1 MMPATQ
7 KYEVKFLETVILSL
21 LLHAS
26 LLVIIPKM
34 QQDDFVVPE
43 ILNIEI
49 DLNQSEPPQIIEQ
62 PKKIDPP
69 KPEKKPEPLKE
80 IAPIQEEVLE
90 ELPEPIV
97 EDFSEYIE
105 PEETTPTELEETA
118 PIEETQEYIPPQPS
132 PEVVKKVT
140 DSYTNQLT
148 RAIAKQKKYPKIAQ
162 MRQWQ
167 GEVLLNIEIDPQGNL
182 VKVDIL
188 EESRYKILNNE
199 AMDMVKRASP
209 FPQPP
214 EELRLKNFTVLVP
227 ISFKLE

>member
-26 LLVIIPKM
+26 LLVIIPQM
-34 QQDDFVVPE
+34 QLDDIVVPE
-43 ILNIEI
+43 ILNVEI
-49 DLNQSEPPQIIEQ
+49 DLTQPEPPKIIEQ

-69 KPEKKPEPLKE
+69 KPEKKPEPVKE
-80 IAPIQEEVLE
+80 IAPIQEEVID
-90 ELPEPIV
+90 ELPEPVV
-97 EDFSEYIE
+97 EEITEFIE
-105 PEETTPTELEETA
+105 PEETA
-118 PIEETQEYIPPQPS
+118 PIEEVQEYIPPQPS

-182 VKVDIL
+182 VKADIL

-199 AMDMVKRASP
+199 AIDMVKRASP

>member
-26 LLVIIPKM
+26 LLIIIPQM
-34 QQDDFVVPE
+34 QLDDIVVPE
-43 ILNIEI
+43 ILNVEI
-49 DLNQSEPPQIIEQ
+49 DLTQPEPPKIIEQ

-69 KPEKKPEPLKE
+69 KPEKKPEPVKE
-80 IAPIQEEVLE
+80 IAPIQEEVIE
-90 ELPEPIV
+90 ELPEPVV
-97 EDFSEYIE
+97 EEITEFIE
-105 PEETTPTELEETA
+105 PEETA
-118 PIEETQEYIPPQPS
+118 PIEEVQEYIPPQPS

-162 MRQWQ
+162 MRQWH

-182 VKVDIL
+182 VKADIL

-199 AMDMVKRASP
+199 AIDMVKRASP

>member
-1 MMPATQ
+1 MMSLTQ

-21 LLHAS
+21 LMHAS

-49 DLNQSEPPQIIEQ
+49 DLTQSEPPQVIEQ

-80 IAPIQEEVLE
+80 IAPIQEEVYE

-97 EDFSEYIE
+97 EEITEFIE
-105 PEETTPTELEETA
+105 PEETA
-118 PIEETQEYIPPQPS
+118 PIEEVQEYIPPQPS
-132 PEVVKKVT
+132 PEVVKQAT

-182 VKVDIL
+182 VKADIL

-199 AMDMVKRASP
+199 AIDMVKRASP

>member
-1 MMPATQ
+1 MMPVTQ

-26 LLVIIPKM
+26 LLVIIPQM
-34 QQDDFVVPE
+34 QLDDLVVPE
-43 ILNIEI
+43 ILNVEI
-49 DLNQSEPPQIIEQ
+49 DLTQPEPPKIIEQ

-69 KPEKKPEPLKE
+69 KPEKKPEPVKE
-80 IAPIQEEVLE
+80 IAPIQEEVIE
-90 ELPEPIV
+90 ELPEPVV
-97 EDFSEYIE
+97 EEITEFIE
-105 PEETTPTELEETA
+105 PEETA
-118 PIEETQEYIPPQPS
+118 PIEEVQEYIPPQPS

-182 VKVDIL
+182 IKADIL

-199 AMDMVKRASP
+199 AIDMVKRASP

>member
-7 KYEVKFLETVILSL
+7 KYEVKFLETLILSL

-26 LLVIIPKM
+26 LLVIIPQM
-34 QQDDFVVPE
+34 QLDDIIVPE
-43 ILNIEI
+43 ILNVEI
-49 DLNQSEPPQIIEQ
+49 DLTQPEPPKIIEQ

-69 KPEKKPEPLKE
+69 KPEKKPEPVKE
-80 IAPIQEEVLE
+80 IAPIQEEVIE
-90 ELPEPIV
+90 ELPEPVV
-97 EDFSEYIE
+97 EEITEFIE
-105 PEETTPTELEETA
+105 PEETA
-118 PIEETQEYIPPQPS
+118 PIEEVQEYIPPQPS

-182 VKVDIL
+182 VKADIL

-199 AMDMVKRASP
+199 AIDMVKRASP

>member
-1 MMPATQ
+1 MELATQ
-7 KYEVKFLETVILSL
+7 KYEVKFLETIILSL
-21 LLHAS
+21 LLHGS
-26 LLVIIPKM
+26 LLIIIPKM
-34 QQDDFVVPE
+34 QHDDIAIPE
-43 ILNIEI
+43 ILTVEI
-49 DLNQSEPPQIIEQ
+49 DLTQPEPPKIIEQ

-69 KPEKKPEPLKE
+69 KPEKKPEPIKE
-80 IAPIQEEVLE
+80 LAPIQEKVIE
-90 ELPEPIV
+90 ELPEPVI
-97 EDFSEYIE
+97 EEITEFTE
-105 PEETTPTELEETA
+105 PEEIA
-118 PIEETQEYIPPQPS
+118 PIEKVQEYIPPQAS
-132 PEVVKKVT
+132 PEVVKKIT
-140 DSYTNQLT
+140 DSDTNQLT

-182 VKVDIL
+182 VKANIL

-199 AMDMVKRASP
+199 AIDMVKRASP

>member
-26 LLVIIPKM
+26 LLVIIPQM
-34 QQDDFVVPE
+34 QLDDIVVPE
-43 ILNIEI
+43 ILNVEI
-49 DLNQSEPPQIIEQ
+49 DLTRPEPPKIIEQ

-69 KPEKKPEPLKE
+69 KPEKKPEPVKE
-80 IAPIQEEVLE
+80 IAPIQEEVIE

-97 EDFSEYIE
+97 EEITEFIE
-105 PEETTPTELEETA
+105 PEETA
-118 PIEETQEYIPPQPS
+118 PIEEVQEYIPPQPS

-148 RAIAKQKKYPKIAQ
+148 RAIAQQKKYPKIAQ

-182 VKVDIL
+182 VKADIL

-199 AMDMVKRASP
+199 AIDMVKRASP

>member
-1 MMPATQ
+1 MELATQ
-7 KYEVKFLETVILSL
+7 KYEVKFLETIILSL
-21 LLHAS
+21 LLHGS
-26 LLVIIPKM
+26 LLIIIPKM
-34 QQDDFVVPE
+34 QHDNITIPE
-43 ILNIEI
+43 ILNVEI
-49 DLNQSEPPQIIEQ
+49 DLTQPEPPKIIEQ

-69 KPEKKPEPLKE
+69 KPEKKPEPIKELAPIQEKVIEELPDPVIEEITEFTEPEE
-80 IAPIQEEVLE
+80 IAPIEKV
-90 ELPEPIV
+90 
-97 EDFSEYIE
+97 
-105 PEETTPTELEETA
+105 
-118 PIEETQEYIPPQPS
+118 QEYIPPQAS
-132 PEVVKKVT
+132 PEVVKKIT

-182 VKVDIL
+182 VKANIL

-199 AMDMVKRASP
+199 AIDMVKRASP

>member
-26 LLVIIPKM
+26 LLVIIPQM
-34 QQDDFVVPE
+34 QLDDIVIPE
-43 ILNIEI
+43 ILNVEI
-49 DLNQSEPPQIIEQ
+49 DLTQPEPPKIIEQ

-69 KPEKKPEPLKE
+69 KPEKKPEPVKE
-80 IAPIQEEVLE
+80 IAPIQEEVIE
-90 ELPEPIV
+90 ELPEPVV
-97 EDFSEYIE
+97 EEITEFIE
-105 PEETTPTELEETA
+105 PEETA
-118 PIEETQEYIPPQPS
+118 PIEEVQEYIPPQPS

-182 VKVDIL
+182 VKADIL

-199 AMDMVKRASP
+199 AIDMVKRASP

>member
-1 MMPATQ
+1 MPATQ

-26 LLVIIPKM
+26 LLVIIPQM
-34 QQDDFVVPE
+34 QLDDIVVPE
-43 ILNIEI
+43 ILNVEI
-49 DLNQSEPPQIIEQ
+49 DLTRPEPPKIIEQ

-69 KPEKKPEPLKE
+69 KPEKKPEPVKE
-80 IAPIQEEVLE
+80 IAPIQEEVIE

-97 EDFSEYIE
+97 EEITEFIE
-105 PEETTPTELEETA
+105 PEETA
-118 PIEETQEYIPPQPS
+118 PIEEVQEYIPPQPS

-148 RAIAKQKKYPKIAQ
+148 RAIAQQKKYPKIAQ

-182 VKVDIL
+182 VKANIL

-199 AMDMVKRASP
+199 AIDMVKRASP

>member
-34 QQDDFVVPE
+34 QLDDIVIPE
-43 ILNIEI
+43 ILNVEV
-49 DLNQSEPPQIIEQ
+49 DLTQPEPPKVIEQ

-69 KPEKKPEPLKE
+69 KPEKKLEPVKE
-80 IAPIQEEVLE
+80 IAPIQEEVIEELPDPIVE

-97 EDFSEYIE
+97 EELPEFIE
-105 PEETTPTELEETA
+105 PEETA
-118 PIEETQEYIPPQPS
+118 PIEEVQEYIQPQPS

-182 VKVDIL
+182 VKADIL
-188 EESRYKILNNE
+188 EESRFKILNNE
-199 AMDMVKRASP
+199 AIDMVKRASP
-209 FPQPP
+209 FPKPP
-214 EELRLKNFTVLVP
+214 KELSLKNFTVLVP

>member
-1 MMPATQ
+1 MPATQ

-26 LLVIIPKM
+26 LLVIIPQM
-34 QQDDFVVPE
+34 QLDDIVVPE
-43 ILNIEI
+43 ILNVEI
-49 DLNQSEPPQIIEQ
+49 DLTRPEPPKIIEQ

-69 KPEKKPEPLKE
+69 KPEKKPEPVKE
-80 IAPIQEEVLE
+80 IAPIQEEVIE

-97 EDFSEYIE
+97 EEITEFIE
-105 PEETTPTELEETA
+105 PEETA
-118 PIEETQEYIPPQPS
+118 PIEEVQEYIPPQPS

-182 VKVDIL
+182 VKADIL

-199 AMDMVKRASP
+199 AIDMVKRASP

>member
-26 LLVIIPKM
+26 LLVIIPQM
-34 QQDDFVVPE
+34 QLDDIVVPE
-43 ILNIEI
+43 ILNVEI
-49 DLNQSEPPQIIEQ
+49 DLTQPEPPKIIEQ

-69 KPEKKPEPLKE
+69 KPEKKPEPVKE
-80 IAPIQEEVLE
+80 IAPIQEEVIE
-90 ELPEPIV
+90 ELPEPVV
-97 EDFSEYIE
+97 EEITEFIE
-105 PEETTPTELEETA
+105 PEETA
-118 PIEETQEYIPPQPS
+118 PIEEVQEYIPPQPS

-167 GEVLLNIEIDPQGNL
+167 GEVLLNIEIDPKGNL
-182 VKVDIL
+182 VKADIL

-199 AMDMVKRASP
+199 AIDMVKRASP

>member
-1 MMPATQ
+1 MELATQ
-7 KYEVKFLETVILSL
+7 KYEVKFLETIILSL
-21 LLHAS
+21 LLHGS
-26 LLVIIPKM
+26 LLIIIPKM
-34 QQDDFVVPE
+34 QHDDIAISE
-43 ILNIEI
+43 ILNVEI
-49 DLNQSEPPQIIEQ
+49 DLTQPEPPKIIEQ

-69 KPEKKPEPLKE
+69 KPEKKPEPIKE
-80 IAPIQEEVLE
+80 LAPIQEKVIE
-90 ELPEPIV
+90 ELPEPVI
-97 EDFSEYIE
+97 EEITEFTE
-105 PEETTPTELEETA
+105 PEEIA
-118 PIEETQEYIPPQPS
+118 PIEKVQEYIPPQPS
-132 PEVVKKVT
+132 PEVVKKIT

-182 VKVDIL
+182 VKANIL

-199 AMDMVKRASP
+199 AIDMVKRASP

>member
-1 MMPATQ
+1 MPATQ

-26 LLVIIPKM
+26 LLVIIPQM
-34 QQDDFVVPE
+34 QLDDIVVPE
-43 ILNIEI
+43 ILNVEI
-49 DLNQSEPPQIIEQ
+49 DLTQPEPPKIIEQ

-69 KPEKKPEPLKE
+69 KPEKKPEPVKE
-80 IAPIQEEVLE
+80 IAPIQEEVIE
-90 ELPEPIV
+90 ELPEPVV
-97 EDFSEYIE
+97 EEITEFIE
-105 PEETTPTELEETA
+105 PEETA
-118 PIEETQEYIPPQPS
+118 PIEEVQEYIPPQPS
-132 PEVVKKVT
+132 PEVVKQAT

-182 VKVDIL
+182 VKADIL
-188 EESRYKILNNE
+188 EESRYKVLNNE
-199 AMDMVKRASP
+199 AIDMVKRASP

>member
-1 MMPATQ
+1 MPATQ

-26 LLVIIPKM
+26 LLVIIPQM
-34 QQDDFVVPE
+34 QLDDIVVPE
-43 ILNIEI
+43 ILNVEI
-49 DLNQSEPPQIIEQ
+49 DLTQPEPPKIIEQ

-69 KPEKKPEPLKE
+69 KPEKKPEPVKE
-80 IAPIQEEVLE
+80 IAPIQEEVIE
-90 ELPEPIV
+90 ELPEPVV
-97 EDFSEYIE
+97 EEITEFIE
-105 PEETTPTELEETA
+105 PEETA
-118 PIEETQEYIPPQPS
+118 PIEEVQEYIPPQPS

-182 VKVDIL
+182 VNANIL

-199 AMDMVKRASP
+199 AIDMVKRASP

>member
-26 LLVIIPKM
+26 LLVIIPQM
-34 QQDDFVVPE
+34 QLDDIVVPE
-43 ILNIEI
+43 ILNVEI
-49 DLNQSEPPQIIEQ
+49 DLTQPEPPKIIEQ

-69 KPEKKPEPLKE
+69 KPEKKPEPVKE
-80 IAPIQEEVLE
+80 IAPIQEEVIE
-90 ELPEPIV
+90 ELPEPVV
-97 EDFSEYIE
+97 EEITEFIE
-105 PEETTPTELEETA
+105 PEETA
-118 PIEETQEYIPPQPS
+118 PIEEVQEYIPPQPS

-182 VKVDIL
+182 IKVDIL

-199 AMDMVKRASP
+199 AIDMVKRASP

>member
-26 LLVIIPKM
+26 LLVIIPQM
-34 QQDDFVVPE
+34 QLDDIVVPE
-43 ILNIEI
+43 ILNVEI
-49 DLNQSEPPQIIEQ
+49 DLTQPEPPKIIEQ

-69 KPEKKPEPLKE
+69 KPEKKPEPVKE
-80 IAPIQEEVLE
+80 IAPIQEEVIE
-90 ELPEPIV
+90 ELPEPVV
-97 EDFSEYIE
+97 EEITEFIE
-105 PEETTPTELEETA
+105 PEETA
-118 PIEETQEYIPPQPS
+118 PIEEVQEYIPPQPS

-167 GEVLLNIEIDPQGNL
+167 GEVLLNIEIDPQGTL
-182 VKVDIL
+182 VKADIL

-199 AMDMVKRASP
+199 AIDMVKRASP

>member
-1 MMPATQ
+1 MTPATQ

-26 LLVIIPKM
+26 LLVIIPQM
-34 QQDDFVVPE
+34 QLDDIVVPE
-43 ILNIEI
+43 ILNVEI
-49 DLNQSEPPQIIEQ
+49 DLTQPEPPKIIEQ

-69 KPEKKPEPLKE
+69 KPEKKPEPVKE
-80 IAPIQEEVLE
+80 IAPIQEEVIE
-90 ELPEPIV
+90 ELPEPVV
-97 EDFSEYIE
+97 EEITEFIE
-105 PEETTPTELEETA
+105 PEETA
-118 PIEETQEYIPPQPS
+118 PIEEVQEYIPPQPS

-182 VKVDIL
+182 VKADIL

-199 AMDMVKRASP
+199 AIDMVKRASP

>member
-1 MMPATQ
+1 MELATQ
-7 KYEVKFLETVILSL
+7 KYEVKFLETIILSL
-21 LLHAS
+21 LLHGS
-26 LLVIIPKM
+26 LLIIIPKM
-34 QQDDFVVPE
+34 QHDNIAIPE
-43 ILNIEI
+43 ILNVEI
-49 DLNQSEPPQIIEQ
+49 DLTQPEPPHIIEQ

-69 KPEKKPEPLKE
+69 KPEKKPEPIKE
-80 IAPIQEEVLE
+80 LTPIQEKVIE
-90 ELPEPIV
+90 ELPEPVI
-97 EDFSEYIE
+97 EEITEFTE
-105 PEETTPTELEETA
+105 PEEIA
-118 PIEETQEYIPPQPS
+118 PIEKVQEYIPPQAS
-132 PEVVKKVT
+132 PEVVKKIT

-182 VKVDIL
+182 VKANIL

-199 AMDMVKRASP
+199 AIDMVKRASP

>member
-26 LLVIIPKM
+26 LLVIIPQM
-34 QQDDFVVPE
+34 QLDDIVVPE
-43 ILNIEI
+43 ILNVEI
-49 DLNQSEPPQIIEQ
+49 DLTQPEPPKIIEQ

-69 KPEKKPEPLKE
+69 KPEKKPEPVKE
-80 IAPIQEEVLE
+80 IAPIQEEVIE
-90 ELPEPIV
+90 ELPEPVV
-97 EDFSEYIE
+97 EEITEFIE
-105 PEETTPTELEETA
+105 PEETA
-118 PIEETQEYIPPQPS
+118 PIEEVQEYIPPQPS

-182 VKVDIL
+182 IKADIL

-199 AMDMVKRASP
+199 AIDMVKRASP

>member
-1 MMPATQ
+1 MMPSTQ
-7 KYEVKFLETVILSL
+7 KYEVKILETVILSL

-26 LLVIIPKM
+26 LLVIIPQM
-34 QQDDFVVPE
+34 QLDDIVVPE
-43 ILNIEI
+43 ILNVEI
-49 DLNQSEPPQIIEQ
+49 DLTQPEPPKIIEQ

-69 KPEKKPEPLKE
+69 KPEKKPEPVKE
-80 IAPIQEEVLE
+80 IAPIQEEVVE
-90 ELPEPIV
+90 ELPEPVV
-97 EDFSEYIE
+97 EEITEFIE
-105 PEETTPTELEETA
+105 PEETA
-118 PIEETQEYIPPQPS
+118 PIEEVQEYIPPQPS

-182 VKVDIL
+182 VKADIL

-199 AMDMVKRASP
+199 AIDMVKRASP

>member
-1 MMPATQ
+1 MPATQ

-26 LLVIIPKM
+26 LLVIIPQM
-34 QQDDFVVPE
+34 QLDDIVVPE
-43 ILNIEI
+43 ILNVEI
-49 DLNQSEPPQIIEQ
+49 DLTRPEPPKIIEQ

-69 KPEKKPEPLKE
+69 KPEKKPEPVKE
-80 IAPIQEEVLE
+80 IAPIQEAVIE

-97 EDFSEYIE
+97 EEITEFIE
-105 PEETTPTELEETA
+105 PEETA
-118 PIEETQEYIPPQPS
+118 PIEEVQEYIPPQPS

-148 RAIAKQKKYPKIAQ
+148 RAIAQQKKYPKIAQ

-182 VKVDIL
+182 VKADIL

-199 AMDMVKRASP
+199 AIDMVKRASP

>member
-1 MMPATQ
+1 MELATQ
-7 KYEVKFLETVILSL
+7 KYEVKFLETIILSL
-21 LLHAS
+21 LLHGS
-26 LLVIIPKM
+26 LLIIIPKM
-34 QQDDFVVPE
+34 QHDDIAIPE
-43 ILNIEI
+43 ILNVEI
-49 DLNQSEPPQIIEQ
+49 DLTQPEPPKIIEQ

-69 KPEKKPEPLKE
+69 KPEKKPEPIKE
-80 IAPIQEEVLE
+80 LAPIQEKVIE
-90 ELPEPIV
+90 ELPEPVIEEITEFV
-97 EDFSEYIE
+97 E
-105 PEETTPTELEETA
+105 PEEIA
-118 PIEETQEYIPPQPS
+118 PIEKVQEYIPPQPS
-132 PEVVKKVT
+132 PEVVKKIT

-182 VKVDIL
+182 VKANIL

-199 AMDMVKRASP
+199 AIDMVKRASP

>member
-1 MMPATQ
+1 MELATQ
-7 KYEVKFLETVILSL
+7 KYEVKFLETIILSL

-26 LLVIIPKM
+26 LLIIIPKM
-34 QQDDFVVPE
+34 QDSDIAIPE
-43 ILNIEI
+43 ILNVEI
-49 DLNQSEPPQIIEQ
+49 DLTQPEPPKIIEQ

-69 KPEKKPEPLKE
+69 KPEKKPEPIKE
-80 IAPIQEEVLE
+80 LAPIQEEVIE
-90 ELPEPIV
+90 ELPKPVIEEIT
-97 EDFSEYIE
+97 EFTE
-105 PEETTPTELEETA
+105 PEEIA
-118 PIEETQEYIPPQPS
+118 PIEKVQEYIPPQPS
-132 PEVVKKVT
+132 PEVVKKIT

-182 VKVDIL
+182 VKANIL

-199 AMDMVKRASP
+199 AIDMVKRASP

>member
-1 MMPATQ
+1 MELATQ
-7 KYEVKFLETVILSL
+7 KYEVKFLETIILSL
-21 LLHAS
+21 LLHGS
-26 LLVIIPKM
+26 LLIIIPKM
-34 QQDDFVVPE
+34 QHDDIAIPE
-43 ILNIEI
+43 ILNVEI
-49 DLNQSEPPQIIEQ
+49 DLTQPEPAKIIEQ

-69 KPEKKPEPLKE
+69 KPEKKPEPIKE
-80 IAPIQEEVLE
+80 LAPIQEKVIE
-90 ELPEPIV
+90 ELPEPVI
-97 EDFSEYIE
+97 EEITEFTE
-105 PEETTPTELEETA
+105 PEEIA
-118 PIEETQEYIPPQPS
+118 PIEKVQEYIPPQPS
-132 PEVVKKVT
+132 PEVVKKIT

-182 VKVDIL
+182 VKANIL

-199 AMDMVKRASP
+199 AIDMVKRASP

>member
-1 MMPATQ
+1 MPATQ

-26 LLVIIPKM
+26 LLVIIPQM
-34 QQDDFVVPE
+34 QLDDIVVPE
-43 ILNIEI
+43 ILNVEI
-49 DLNQSEPPQIIEQ
+49 DLTRPEPPKIIEQ

-69 KPEKKPEPLKE
+69 KPEKKPEPVKE
-80 IAPIQEEVLE
+80 IAPIQEEVIE

-97 EDFSEYIE
+97 EEITEFIE
-105 PEETTPTELEETA
+105 PEETA
-118 PIEETQEYIPPQPS
+118 PIEEVQEYIPPQPS
-132 PEVVKKVT
+132 PEIVKKVT

-148 RAIAKQKKYPKIAQ
+148 KAIAKQKKYPKIAQ

-182 VKVDIL
+182 VKADIL

-199 AMDMVKRASP
+199 AIDMVKRASP

>member
-1 MMPATQ
+1 MMSSTQ

-21 LLHAS
+21 LMHAS

-49 DLNQSEPPQIIEQ
+49 DLTQSEPPQIIEQ
-62 PKKIDPP
+62 PKKINPP

-80 IAPIQEEVLE
+80 IAPIQEEVYE
-90 ELPEPIV
+90 KLPEPIV
-97 EDFSEYIE
+97 EETTEFIE
-105 PEETTPTELEETA
+105 PEETA
-118 PIEETQEYIPPQPS
+118 PIEEVQEYIPPQPS
-132 PEVVKKVT
+132 PEVVKQAT

-182 VKVDIL
+182 VKADIL

-199 AMDMVKRASP
+199 AIDMVKRASP

-214 EELRLKNFTVLVP
+214 EELKLKNFTVLVP

>member
-26 LLVIIPKM
+26 LLIIIPQM
-34 QQDDFVVPE
+34 QLDDIVVPE
-43 ILNIEI
+43 ILNVEI
-49 DLNQSEPPQIIEQ
+49 DLTQPEPPKIIEQ

-69 KPEKKPEPLKE
+69 KPEKKPEPVKE
-80 IAPIQEEVLE
+80 IAPVQEEVIEEIPEPIIE
-90 ELPEPIV
+90 ELPEPVV
-97 EDFSEYIE
+97 EEITEFIE
-105 PEETTPTELEETA
+105 PEEPA
-118 PIEETQEYIPPQPS
+118 PIEEVQEYIPPQPS

-182 VKVDIL
+182 VKADIL

-199 AMDMVKRASP
+199 AIDMVKRASP

>member
-1 MMPATQ
+1 M
-7 KYEVKFLETVILSL
+7 SL
-21 LLHAS
+21 LLHGS
-26 LLVIIPKM
+26 LLAIIPKM
-34 QQDDFVVPE
+34 QLDDIVVPE
-43 ILNIEI
+43 ILNVEI
-49 DLNQSEPPQIIEQ
+49 DLTRPEPPKIIEQ

-69 KPEKKPEPLKE
+69 KPEKKPEPVKE
-80 IAPIQEEVLE
+80 IAPIQEEVIE

-97 EDFSEYIE
+97 EEITEFIE
-105 PEETTPTELEETA
+105 PEETA
-118 PIEETQEYIPPQPS
+118 PIEEVQEYIPPQPS

-182 VKVDIL
+182 VKADIL

-199 AMDMVKRASP
+199 AIDMVKRASP

>member
-26 LLVIIPKM
+26 LLVIIPQM
-34 QQDDFVVPE
+34 QLDDIVVPE
-43 ILNIEI
+43 ILNVEI
-49 DLNQSEPPQIIEQ
+49 DLTQPEPPKIIEQ

-69 KPEKKPEPLKE
+69 KPEKKPEPVKE
-80 IAPIQEEVLE
+80 IAPIQEEVIE

-97 EDFSEYIE
+97 EEITEFIE
-105 PEETTPTELEETA
+105 PEETA
-118 PIEETQEYIPPQPS
+118 PIEEVQEYIPPQPS

-182 VKVDIL
+182 VKADIL

-199 AMDMVKRASP
+199 AIDMVKRASP

>member
-1 MMPATQ
+1 MPATQ
-7 KYEVKFLETVILSL
+7 KYEVKFLETVVLSL

-26 LLVIIPKM
+26 LLVIIPQM
-34 QQDDFVVPE
+34 QLDDIVVPE
-43 ILNIEI
+43 ILNVEI
-49 DLNQSEPPQIIEQ
+49 DLTQPEPPKIIEQ

-69 KPEKKPEPLKE
+69 KPEKKPEPVKE
-80 IAPIQEEVLE
+80 LAPIQEEVIE

-97 EDFSEYIE
+97 EEITEFIE
-105 PEETTPTELEETA
+105 PEETA
-118 PIEETQEYIPPQPS
+118 PIEEVQEYIPPQPS
-132 PEVVKKVT
+132 PKVVKKVT

-182 VKVDIL
+182 VKADIL

-199 AMDMVKRASP
+199 AIDMVKRASP